1 MPLLFLIY
9 CQEKEVEHNRVMNV
23 ITSLTV
29 PENAGKFL
37 LRLTLAGVIWPHGA
51 QKVLGWFGGYGF
63 SATYDIF
70 VDKMNIWWPL
80 AIGAI
85 LTEFLA
91 PLFLISG
98 FLTRLATLITT
109 ARANAAMTYNLHNGF
124 FMNWYNNQKG
134 EGIEYQLLYVGCA
147 LALVLMGPGRY
158 SIDKVVLGKFMVPAE
173 KEQED

>member
-1 MPLLFLIY
+1 
-9 CQEKEVEHNRVMNV
+9 MNV
-23 ITSLTV
+23 TASLTV

-63 SATYDIF
+63 SATYDTF
-70 VDKMNIWWPL
+70 VDKMHIWWPL

-85 LTEFLA
+85 LVEFLA

-98 FLTRLATLITT
+98 FLTRLAAFAL
-109 ARANAAMTYNLHNGF
+109 AVVMSVAMTYNLPNGF
-124 FMNWYNNQKG
+124 FMNWFNNQKG

-147 LALVLMGPGRY
+147 LALVLIGPGRY
-158 SIDKVVLGKFMVPAE
+158 SIDKVVLGKFMTPVE